1 MILANKNVLRTFY
14 NVLVLKDSS
23 IIAQKG
29 IYDFLIIIPCI
40 TKYDLT
46 DLSHTPHDD
55 INEIILVYCLKNNIF
70 LSTPSH

>member
-29 IYDFLIIIPCI
+29 IYDFLIIIPRI
-40 TKYDLT
+40 TKYDLIY
-46 DLSHTPHDD
+46 LSHTPHYD
-55 INEIILVYCLKNNIF
+55 INEITLVYYLKNNIF